1 LTNNQINVTLHLVLE
16 VVQIMPINES
26 NINQNHP
33 PDAFPNFFTRKDNS
47 IAIYTAMRILRS
59 MKKELGIEAMH
70 EYLDGYVRT
79 VDQHNPKLSLAVT
92 KALSLMSVE
101 KIYKDAC
108 CGDHKQM

>member
-1 LTNNQINVTLHLVLE
+1 MSTNE
-16 VVQIMPINES
+16 A
-26 NINQNHP
+26 NINQDHP
-33 PDAFPNFFTRKDNS
+33 PNQFPNFFTRKDNS

-70 EYLDGYVRT
+70 DYLDGYVRT

-92 KALSLMSVE
+92 KALSLINVE

-108 CGDHKQM
+108 CGDKK